1 MSEFN
6 ITPAQKA
13 AITRAVNSLN
23 KVRAELEKANPDCD
37 VNWYLEDTA
46 NLHLMSGESH
56 KDDAWGS
63 PNHDAVEGYWSFEQA
78 SGGGW

>member
-23 KVRAELEKANPDCD
+23 KVRAELEEDNPDAPN
-37 VNWYLEDTA
+37 VSWYLEDCG
-46 NLHLMSGESH
+46 NLNLMSDDSH
-56 KDDAWGS
+56 TGGYLNA
-63 PNHDAVEGYWSFEQA
+63 NRAAVEGVWDLANS

>member
-23 KVRAELEKANPDCD
+23 KVRAELEKDNPDYEI
-37 VNWYLEDTA
+37 VHMQINKSKET
-46 NLHLMSGESH
+46 S
-56 KDDAWGS
+56 
-63 PNHDAVEGYWSFEQA
+63 
-78 SGGGW
+78 